1 MLHDARI
8 RQMAA
13 ILGIHHMT
21 AICGPGQ
28 ENLDFYTG
36 VLGLRLVKLTVNFDD
51 PTAHHLYYGDAVGS
65 PGTILTFFPYPNGYP
80 GRPGR
85 GQVTVTSL
93 SIPRDSVAF
102 WVDRFKQFDVE
113 FDKPQSREGGQTIGF
128 RAPDGLPLELVAT
141 NEHVPTRHWEDSPVP
156 PQKSI
161 GAIRSVSIVVGA
173 LEPTER
179 VLTEVLGMQKVAEKD
194 YRHRYGLGD
203 DGPLRLVDVVVDPT
217 GPTGRSG
224 HGSVHH
230 IAFRTLDESTQLELR
245 RRLLEAGL
253 HVSQI
258 MDRNYF
264 KSVYFREPGGV
275 LFEIATD
282 APGFTFDEPEQDLGE
297 SLKLPSQF
305 EGHRQQIEKA
315 LPKLR
320 LP

>member
-1 MLHDARI
+1 
-8 RQMAA
+8 
-13 ILGIHHMT
+13 MT

-28 ENLDFYTG
+28 ENLDFYSG

-51 PTAHHLYYGDAVGS
+51 PAAHHLYYGDAVGS
-65 PGTILTFFPYPNGYP
+65 PGTILTFFPYPKGYP

-93 SIPRDSVAF
+93 SIPRDAVQY
-102 WVDRFKQFDVE
+102 WVDRFKNNEIE

-141 NEHVPTRHWEDSPVP
+141 NEHEPCARWEDSPVP
-156 PQKSI
+156 FAKAV
-161 GAIRSVSIVVGA
+161 GAIRSVTLVVGA

-179 VLTEVLGMQKVAEKD
+179 VLIELLGMQKVAEKD

-203 DGPLRLVDVVVDPT
+203 DGPYRVLDVVVDPT

-230 IAFRTLDESTQLELR
+230 VAFRTPNEETQEELR
-245 RRLLEAGL
+245 RRLIEGGL
-253 HVSQI
+253 HVSDVR
-258 MDRNYF
+258 DRTYF

-282 APGFTFDEPEQDLGE
+282 SPGFLIDEKEGTLGTE
-297 SLKLPSQF
+297 LKLPTQF
-305 EGHRQQIEKA
+305 ESHRRQIERA
-315 LPKLR
+315 LPPLKR
-320 LP
+320 S

>member
-1 MLHDARI
+1 
-8 RQMAA
+8 MAA

-28 ENLDFYTG
+28 ENLDFYSG

-51 PTAHHLYYGDAVGS
+51 PAAHHLYYGDSTGA

-93 SIPRDSVAF
+93 SIPRDAVQY
-102 WVDRFKQFDVE
+102 WVDRFKNHEIE

-141 NEHVPTRHWEDSPVP
+141 NEHEPCARWEDSPVP
-156 PQKSI
+156 FAKAV
-161 GAIRSVSIVVGA
+161 GAIRSVTLVVGA

-179 VLTEVLGMQKVAEKD
+179 VLIELLGMQKVAEKD

-203 DGPLRLVDVVVDPT
+203 DGPYRVLDVVVDPT

-230 IAFRTLDESTQLELR
+230 VAFRTPNEETQENLR
-245 RRLLEAGL
+245 QRLIEGGL
-253 HVSQI
+253 HVSDVR
-258 MDRNYF
+258 DRTYF

-282 APGFTFDEPEQDLGE
+282 TPGFVIDEKEETLGTE
-297 SLKLPSQF
+297 LKLPAQF
-305 EGHRQQIEKA
+305 ESHRRQIEKA
-315 LPKLR
+315 LPPLKR
-320 LP
+320 K